1 MLEQQTLQWLILHL
15 VPGIGGRR
23 LTQFLSAFG
32 TPNRL
37 PTLHHE
43 ALAMLRWPVDVQQ
56 RLFAAVRDPWGEL
69 PELKRII
76 NWQAAPNHHLL
87 TPAHPL
93 YPWQLTQTLNDFPAV
108 LYVQGDPHVLA
119 MPQLAV
125 VGSRRPG
132 APAKQLTDDWCQS
145 LAAQGV
151 VITSGLAAGIDITAH
166 RAALAANGRTIAVMG
181 SGFERIYPPAHAR
194 YLDAMAERGAVVT
207 EHCPSTPPA
216 PGNFPRRNRIVA
228 ALAQAILVVEA
239 APNSGSLIT
248 ARLGAD
254 FGRDVMAVPGHPY
267 YPGAQGCNQLIR
279 DGAELVY
286 QVQDVAAHFG
296 QQFETMASPSLTLE
310 PLQAQLLSLIGTEP
324 TALETL
330 ASQLDCT
337 PNALYESLLDMEL
350 SGLIQPQGGSYV
362 RLVP

>member
-32 TPNRL
+32 SPNCL
-37 PTLHHE
+37 ANLQPD
-43 ALAMLRWPVDVQQ
+43 ALALLRWPTDVQQ
-56 RLFAAVRDPWGEL
+56 RLLAAVRDPWGEL
-69 PELKRII
+69 PELKRIM
-76 NWQAAPNHHLL
+76 NWQAMPNHHLL
-87 TPAHPL
+87 TPSHPL
-93 YPWQLTQTLNDFPAV
+93 YPWQLTQTLHDFPSV
-108 LYVQGDPHVLA
+108 LYVQGDPGVLA

-132 APAKQLTDDWCQS
+132 APAKQLTEDWCQF

-166 RAALAANGRTIAVMG
+166 RAALAVNGRTVAVMG

-194 YLDAMAERGAVVT
+194 YLEAMAERGAVVT

-239 APNSGSLIT
+239 APKSGSLIT

-254 FGRDVMAVPGHPY
+254 YGREVMAVPGHPY

-279 DGAELVY
+279 DGAELVQ
-286 QVQDVAAHFG
+286 QVQDVAEHFG
-296 QQFETMASPSLTLE
+296 LQDGPLETDARALDSLQE
-310 PLQAQLLSLIGTEP
+310 QLLHLIGTEP

-330 ASQLDCT
+330 ASTLDCA